1 MKQPTLGAEAQLTG
15 GHPVCNLNR
24 RFSHLLEYGQ
34 MATEQR
40 IPQNVPDEVLKRL
53 GLTRERFDAMR
64 KDHEEREARAP
75 NVGDVAPGFTL
86 PTLSAREQVIS
97 LPDFRDKRA
106 VGLIFG
112 SYT

>member
-1 MKQPTLGAEAQLTG
+1 
-15 GHPVCNLNR
+15 
-24 RFSHLLEYGQ
+24 

-40 IPQNVPDEVLKRL
+40 IPQNAASEWLKRL
-53 GLTRERFDAMR
+53 GLTRGRLGAMR
-64 KDHEEREARAP
+64 NDHEERVARAP

-86 PTLSAREQVIS
+86 PTLSAREEVVS
-97 LPDFRDKRA
+97 LSDFRDKRA

>member
-1 MKQPTLGAEAQLTG
+1 MTTDRA
-15 GHPVCNLNR
+15 
-24 RFSHLLEYGQ
+24 
-34 MATEQR
+34 

-86 PTLSAREQVIS
+86 PTLSAREKLVS
-97 LPDFRDKRA
+97 LSDFQGRRA

>member
-1 MKQPTLGAEAQLTG
+1 MTTDRA
-15 GHPVCNLNR
+15 
-24 RFSHLLEYGQ
+24 
-34 MATEQR
+34 

-75 NVGDVAPGFTL
+75 NIGDVAPGFTL
-86 PTLSAREQVIS
+86 PTLSAREKLVS
-97 LPDFRDKRA
+97 LSGFQGRRA
-106 VGLIFG
+106 VGLTFG

>member
-1 MKQPTLGAEAQLTG
+1 MTTDRA
-15 GHPVCNLNR
+15 
-24 RFSHLLEYGQ
+24 
-34 MATEQR
+34 

-53 GLTRERFDAMR
+53 GLTRERFEAMR
-64 KDHEEREARAP
+64 KDHAEREARAP

-86 PTLSAREQVIS
+86 PTLSAREKLVS
-97 LPDFRDKRA
+97 LSDFQGRRA

>member
-1 MKQPTLGAEAQLTG
+1 MAPHEADHTRKL
-15 GHPVCNLNR
+15 V
-24 RFSHLLEYGQ
+24 EYAQ
-34 MATEQR
+34 MATEQQ

-64 KDHEEREARAP
+64 QDHAEREARAP
-75 NVGDVAPGFTL
+75 NIGDVAPGFTL
-86 PTLSAREQVIS
+86 PTLG
-97 LPDFRDKRA
+97 DRDKLVSLSDFQGRRA

>member
-1 MKQPTLGAEAQLTG
+1 MT
-15 GHPVCNLNR
+15 
-24 RFSHLLEYGQ
+24 
-34 MATEQR
+34 TEQQ
-40 IPQNVPDEVLKRL
+40 IPRDLPDDVLKRL

-75 NVGDVAPGFTL
+75 NLGDVAPGFSL
-86 PTLSAREQVIS
+86 PTLGAREKIVS
-97 LPDFRDKRA
+97 LSDFQGKRA